1 MIWDHC
7 YFFAYSGAMGEVKI
21 ANLCVIATH
30 SVVMQDLPDGI
41 LAVGV
46 SAKSKPGKCEKL
58 ILSWTIAE

>member
-1 MIWDHC
+1 
-7 YFFAYSGAMGEVKI
+7 MGEVKI

-30 SVVMQDLPDGI
+30 SVVMQDLPEGI

-46 SAKSKPGKCEKL
+46 PAKSKPGKCEEL